1 MMSISA
7 INKSS
12 TNPNLSIRQFRIE
25 NHLSGFRIQCIVV
38 REECHFRINAA
49 NTHTHHSAMLCMIII
64 TMITP
69 VGSVLIETSERPVQC
84 RAGLARWK
92 SPINTYTQRM
102 HFIFYMMDFMQL
114 FRIECE
120 WCKWCVVL
128 NCMPAI
134 PRVTNCLYARWCCFM
149 CIKGIANTKSKYIVP
164 FHCVECNS
172 VYEGL
177 GRLKRTE
184 Q

>member
-1 MMSISA
+1 MYCCSRRVPFS
-7 INKSS
+7 NKCCK
-12 TNPNLSIRQFRIE
+12 
-25 NHLSGFRIQCIVV
+25 H
-38 REECHFRINAA
+38 
-49 NTHTHHSAMLCMIII
+49 THTPQCHVMYDYYYYDYPSWFR
-64 TMITP
+64 
-69 VGSVLIETSERPVQC
+69 VDWDERPVQC